1 MNYFF
6 LKTLVVPKMD
16 KIKFFLIV
24 CIFLLSSCQGVKDAL
39 EGKRRSKSGD
49 EFLVEKKN
57 PLTVPPNFDE
67 LPEPT
72 DSNKENSVTDSE
84 NEDDLQQIIDMAED
98 DYNEQ
103 INEGGSLENSI
114 LEKINKN

>member
-1 MNYFF
+1 
-6 LKTLVVPKMD
+6 MD

-24 CIFLLSSCQGVKDAL
+24 CVFLLSSCQGVKDAL

-67 LPEPT
+67 LPEPVDT
-72 DSNKENSVTDSE
+72 AKENLAADSE
-84 NEDDLQQIIDMAED
+84 NEDDLQQIIDMAEND
-98 DYNEQ
+98 DSEE
-103 INEGGSLENSI
+103 INESGSLENSI
-114 LEKINKN
+114 LEEINQN